1 MSEPTPVSQNWDLL
15 ISEIEKARCVLF
27 IGPDLLSQPEGPS
40 FQQRLR
46 NHLEKETG
54 RSMPYYSDDEFFSFQ
69 KIAQKRRTY
78 NAIQEYFKSQEPDEL
93 HRLLAE
99 IPFSLIFSLSP
110 DHLLA
115 QAFEDKGF
123 IHRDAYYKMGENP
136 AALAKPYPDQPLIYN
151 LLGSSQDDQSL
162 VFSYEDL
169 FSYLEGMFGAYD
181 LPDTLRDAI
190 QEANHLI
197 FLGIQYEKWYMKLLL
212 RLLKLHQEKLVEACS
227 QRGKVKGELKS
238 FYEEHF
244 DEINFIEMGAGS
256 FIRQLH
262 SQCEAKGLL
271 RQKDQSWQGNMLQQ
285 VQSAIAGSDTL
296 YALNSLKEY
305 AQRYQPEWLNELAL
319 LAGQHNA
326 LERDRRGNLV
336 DYDTAERRL
345 AQLHKSLLDLAK
357 ST

>member
-1 MSEPTPVSQNWDLL
+1 MSEPTPASQNWDLL

-27 IGPDLLSQPEGPS
+27 IGPDLLSKPDGPS

-46 NHLEKETG
+46 THLEAKAG
-54 RSMPYYSDDEFFSFQ
+54 RSMPYYSEDEFFSFQ
-69 KIAQKRRTY
+69 KISQKRGTY
-78 NAIQEYFKSQEPDEL
+78 KAIQEYYEREKPDEL
-93 HRLLAE
+93 HELLAE
-99 IPFSLIFSLSP
+99 IPLSLILSLSP

-115 QAFEDKGF
+115 KAFEDKGF
-123 IHRDAYYKMGENP
+123 VYQDAYYKMGENP
-136 AALAKPYPDQPLIYN
+136 EALAKPYPDQPLLYN
-151 LLGSSQDDQSL
+151 LLGSANDDQSL

-227 QRGKVKGELKS
+227 QRGKVEGELKS

-244 DEINFIEMGAGS
+244 DEINFIEVGAGN
-256 FIRQLH
+256 FIRELH
-262 SQCEAKGLL
+262 KRCEAKGLL
-271 RQKDQSWQGNMLQQ
+271 RKRDQNWQGNMLQQ
-285 VQSAIAGSDTL
+285 IQTAVAVSDTQD
-296 YALNSLKEY
+296 ALNSLRVY

-326 LERDRRGNLV
+326 LERDRRGNLI
-336 DYDTAERRL
+336 
-345 AQLHKSLLDLAK
+345 
-357 ST
+357 